1 MYLKFFYLVFLI
13 FNINFI
19 FSQSFYISTN
29 GDDDSGDGSI
39 NNPFLTIQQAI
50 DFGASEVLLL
60 EGVYS
65 NVEDITASNVIRC
78 QITVIMLFLMEL

>member
-1 MYLKFFYLVFLI
+1 MFLKFFYFVFLI

-19 FSQSFYISTN
+19 FSQSLYISTN
-29 GDDDSGDGSI
+29 GDDVSGDGSI
-39 NNPFLTIQQAI
+39 NNPFLTIQKAI

-65 NVEDITASNVIRC
+65 NVEDITASNVI
-78 QITVIMLFLMEL
+78 IKAK